1 MTTVLA
7 YLDPGTGSVILQLL
21 GGGLAAAAVM
31 GKLYWGRILRFLHI
45 RRDDDPGTDA
55 PSKPDSP

>member
-31 GKLYWGRILRFLHI
+31 AKLYWGRILRFLHI
-45 RRDDDPGTDA
+45 RREDDPATDA
-55 PSKPDSP
+55 PSKPESP